1 MAGDGRGS
9 GPHETATGP
18 GHGPG
23 RGRHGDQRDYPG
35 ERGYLNGRG
44 QLNEPVRYGDPD
56 VRYGDLSAAEGPD
69 RVGVSNGSDLRPGRH
84 RGGRGASPARTT
96 LWGYPGYEEQA
107 PARRDPRLPYG
118 APVRPATA
126 EPPDRYDDY
135 WLAGRRPG
143 RRLPPAR

>member
-1 MAGDGRGS
+1 MEGDGRGS

-23 RGRHGDQRDYPG
+23 WGRHGDQRDYPG

-44 QLNEPVRYGDPD
+44 RLNQPVRYDDPD
-56 VRYGDLSAAEGPD
+56 VRYDDPSAAEGPD
-69 RVGVSNGSDLRPGRH
+69 GAGVSDGSDLRHGRH
-84 RGGRGASPARTT
+84 RGGRGAPPARAT

-107 PARRDPRLPYG
+107 PVRRDPRLPYG
-118 APVRPATA
+118 APVRLAIA

-135 WLAGRRPG
+135 WLAGSPP
-143 RRLPPAR
+143 RLPAPPAR